1 MGLFNILDPILNVV
15 IGPLIN
21 AGYLIALI
29 VLALAINLLL
39 LLIYKKTT
47 NQELMKR
54 LKDEMK
60 ELQNETKPLKDHPEK
75 MMEVQRRTMET
86 NMKYMK
92 QSLKP
97 NLYTFIPIIIILGW
111 MSTQFAFLPIM
122 PGDEFNVTIQVA
134 DPVKKVT
141 MGSPAGLQLI
151 SNATQT
157 VANHEARWTLKAKD
171 EGLKTLQFQTD
182 NEVTAQ
188 KNVLVTKERK
198 YLSPVK
204 TQKGIIDYIYGSS
217 EYLTAEEKKAVS
229 SITLTQK
236 PILPLGNGSL
246 FGWQPGWLGTYI
258 ILSIVLNL
266 VLRKLLKLH

>member
-60 ELQNETKPLKDHPEK
+60 ELQNETKTLKDHPEK

-134 DPVKKVT
+134 DPVKKLT
-141 MGSPAGLQLI
+141 M
-151 SNATQT
+151 
-157 VANHEARWTLKAKD
+157 
-171 EGLKTLQFQTD
+171 
-182 NEVTAQ
+182 
-188 KNVLVTKERK
+188 
-198 YLSPVK
+198 
-204 TQKGIIDYIYGSS
+204 
-217 EYLTAEEKKAVS
+217 
-229 SITLTQK
+229 
-236 PILPLGNGSL
+236 
-246 FGWQPGWLGTYI
+246 
-258 ILSIVLNL
+258 
-266 VLRKLLKLH
+266 